1 MSFGQM
7 RQNSSSLAK
16 DIGYVCR
23 KKGYVCNPKHTVL
36 TPNYGDAAASVEV
49 GKLIMVDEIM
59 KKEGNVKILTEKLMQ
74 SIVKVVLG
82 CCFVFQPDKEPNHI

>member
-1 MSFGQM
+1 MSFDQM

-23 KKGYVCNPKHTVL
+23 KKGDVCNPKHTVL

>member
-23 KKGYVCNPKHTVL
+23 KKGDVCNPKHTVL

-49 GKLIMVDEIM
+49 GNLIMVDEIM
-59 KKEGNVKILTEKLMQ
+59 KKEGNVKILTGKTHAVHSKSGSGL
-74 SIVKVVLG
+74 LL
-82 CCFVFQPDKEPNHI
+82 CLPT